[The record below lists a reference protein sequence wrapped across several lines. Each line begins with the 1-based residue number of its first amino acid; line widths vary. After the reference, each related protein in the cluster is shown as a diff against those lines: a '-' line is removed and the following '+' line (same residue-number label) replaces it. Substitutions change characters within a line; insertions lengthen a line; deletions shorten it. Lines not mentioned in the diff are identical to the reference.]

1 MDSIIAG
8 LRAEGKSAL
17 DALYKDN
24 RSAFL
29 NWVTK
34 FGCTPEEAKDAY
46 QSAVLTFYE
55 NIADGKLKE
64 LNSSVK
70 TYLFAIGKYK
80 IMEMKRASGKLT
92 GMEFLED
99 TLPNIPEEEGLADPS
114 QLSQVTLCLEK
125 LGEPCATLLKEFY
138 YHNRSMEEISALL
151 DYKTTDSAKNQK
163 YKCLVRLR
171 KLYTEKITSIRL

>member
-1 MDSIIAG
+1 MDSVIAS
-8 LRAEGKSAL
+8 LRAKGKNAL
-17 DALYKDN
+17 ESLYQDN

-34 FGCTPEEAKDAY
+34 FGCTQEEAKDAY

-55 NIADGKLKE
+55 NIACGKLIE

-80 IMEMKRASGKLT
+80 VMEMKRASGKLT
-92 GMEFLED
+92 GMELVED
-99 TLPNIPEEEGLADPS
+99 TLPYIPDEDGLADPAK
-114 QLSQVTLCLEK
+114 LRQVTRCLEK

-138 YHNRSMEEISALL
+138 YHSRSLEEISSRL

-171 KLYTEKITSIRL
+171 KLYNDEITPTSK